1 MRSRPSMTTAS
12 SAWRSH
18 RATAEK
24 GTTMRAIEAKA
35 RRRIDREEPASGFL
49 SAQEIR
55 ERYGID
61 LVTAEVLRRGL
72 LQLTQQMLRQMTR
85 TSTAPIMRDYRDC
98 TFQIHQM
105 SEA

>member
-1 MRSRPSMTTAS
+1 MNAPNRKRAGESAS
-12 SAWRSH
+12 
-18 RATAEK
+18 
-24 GTTMRAIEAKA
+24 
-35 RRRIDREEPASGFL
+35 FL
-49 SAQEIR
+49 SAEEVR

-98 TFQIHQM
+98 TFQIHQVTEQGART
-105 SEA
+105 SRPARAACSRRSAARTPRT